1 MKSTWT
7 KVLLLSLLLIAILAP
22 FAGLAPLM
30 LIVLVA
36 GVCSIVGS
44 IVQVLIFGETQDDQA
59 NTQKRKS

>member
-1 MKSTWT
+1 MKRPWT

-36 GVCSIVGS
+36 GVCSLVGS
-44 IVQVLIFGETQDDQA
+44 IVQVLIFGETHDDQA

>member
-1 MKSTWT
+1 MKRPWT

-36 GVCSIVGS
+36 GVCSLVGS
-44 IVQVLIFGETQDDQA
+44 IVQVLIFGETHDDQA
-59 NTQKRKS
+59 TTQKRKS